1 MGIANEKI
9 SAAEEQIRVNAEKAR
24 EDIDILKDKI
34 VATEK
39 EWRDKKDE
47 AVKLKD
53 EEIKGIEKEHKAEM
67 VKAHEEREA

>member
-24 EDIDILKDKI
+24 EDIDILKDRI

-53 EEIKGIEKEHKAEM
+53 
-67 VKAHEEREA
+67 